1 MKLFKLRDME
11 NELEEEKKQ
20 RAMAINARKKLEADL
35 KQMEQQFEIVSKV
48 KDDSVK
54 QLRKLQVINY
64 SLSYSS
70 LTSYLTFTDLS
81 MFLFW
86 FL

>member
-1 MKLFKLRDME
+1 ME

-35 KQMEQQFEIVSKV
+35 KQMEQQFEIVTKV

-54 QLRKLQVINY
+54 QLRKLQVIIHRVI
-64 SLSYSS
+64 LV
-70 LTSYLTFTDLS
+70 LPDFHRLIDVLVVI
-81 MFLFW
+81 L
-86 FL
+86 